1 MERNLVRYVTAYIEN
16 ANGSK
21 KEATRINRFEKV
33 LHQNKKGFYFYKL
46 TVNWKALKISI
57 YHVKCS
63 KRKTFLFKATEHSV

>member
-46 TVNWKALKISI
+46 TVNWKALKIS
-57 YHVKCS
+57 HLSCEMQQK
-63 KRKTFLFKATEHSV
+63 KDLSVQSYRT